1 VYIIVIEGFVFS
13 ILNEL
18 DRKIIQEMSK
28 GVSSYKELAE
38 RCGVTRSTVYRRVV
52 NLEKAKVIVS
62 QLRVGLNFEKLNL
75 VAVIIE
81 INILPADEDGMI
93 ELLKKREDIK
103 MIWRTYGAHN
113 LVVIAGCGKG
123 EEGKTIDRMRELF
136 EKLNVKSYEI
146 SVGFS
151 WEKIDMTPF

>member
-1 VYIIVIEGFVFS
+1 MHIIIIEGFVFS

-18 DRKIIQEMSK
+18 DKKIIQEMSK

-75 VAVIIE
+75 VAVIIG
-81 INILPADEDGMI
+81 INISPADEDGVI
-93 ELLKKREDIK
+93 DLLKKREDIK
-103 MIWRTYGAHN
+103 MIWRAYGAHN
-113 LVVIAGCGKG
+113 LVVIVGCAKRG
-123 EEGKTIDRMRELF
+123 
-136 EKLNVKSYEI
+136 
-146 SVGFS
+146 
-151 WEKIDMTPF
+151 